1 MDGTNHSPHSRTTT
15 PGTLPLKEQE
25 ECLPNPHSSPDH
37 PTKYTS
43 PLSSSSHG
51 LFAFGIANLKMV
63 DQNRIDFIKNHMANH
78 DAVVHGW
85 CHAHCYSI
93 AFKALMND
101 AASCKH
107 YEEAQVFSNA
117 IQRWQSISNHEKSLM
132 ESCYWAIKYS
142 QQKIILH
149 SKRHEWSKCAE
160 FKSLSKRS
168 QAYLDGLEL
177 EDTREDVIE
186 LPNAPNDEHEPSCAA
201 TSTENAD
208 DEADNQQN
216 DDDNVED
223 ELTSSTSD
231 CLLFSLQVRE
241 KHMPLNLTL

>member
-1 MDGTNHSPHSRTTT
+1 MDGTNPSPHPRTTT
-15 PGTLPLKEQE
+15 PATLPLKEQE
-25 ECLPNPHSSPDH
+25 ECLPDPNSLSDP

-63 DQNRIDFIKNHMANH
+63 DQNRIDFIKNHTANH

-85 CHAHCYSI
+85 CRAHCYSI

-101 AASCKH
+101 AASCENYK
-107 YEEAQVFSNA
+107 EAQVFSDA
-117 IQRWQSISNHEKSLM
+117 AQRWQSISNHEKSLM
-132 ESCYWAIKYS
+132 ESSRWEIKYP
-142 QQKIILH
+142 QQKIALH

-168 QAYLDGLEL
+168 QEYLDGLEL
-177 EDTREDVIE
+177 EDTREEVIKF
-186 LPNAPNDEHEPSCAA
+186 PNALNDEHEPSCAA

-216 DDDNVED
+216 DDDDVED
-223 ELTSSTSD
+223 EQTNSTSD
-231 CLLFSLQVRE
+231 CLLSSLQVRE